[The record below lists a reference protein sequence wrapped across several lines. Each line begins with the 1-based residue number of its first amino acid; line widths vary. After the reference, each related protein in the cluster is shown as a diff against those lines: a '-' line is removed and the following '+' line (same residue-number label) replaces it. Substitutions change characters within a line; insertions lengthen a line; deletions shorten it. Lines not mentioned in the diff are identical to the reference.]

1 MDTKAANILARIT
14 ELANEIYFI
23 YNITERKV
31 EHLSAAFESVTYL
44 ERELVLRHPRL
55 LMMVIHKEDH
65 TYLLEKVRYILKDKD
80 PSIISFRIIR
90 EDGQLRWLKL
100 NLFPIVTEE
109 GMHYLTG
116 IAEDETARRTSLL
129 TMEKITAWQNA
140 KLEILS
146 YDLQEPLAAMQ
157 TLVSSIAGKLPD
169 NPEVAQL
176 RKMITEV
183 ADSSVG
189 TIQHLLKHDLL
200 VSNNVNLKAERLDV
214 VWEIKQAL
222 AVYIQSQ
229 VSLEKKIKFSHSRE
243 EVYAEIDSLKFVQI
257 LNSLFS
263 NAVKFTGT
271 GGNISI
277 HLELN
282 DTNFLIRVE
291 DDGVGISK
299 THQKQIFDKH
309 AKTIDSKIGEHD
321 EIGLSLWVVKS
332 LIEQHSGKIWL
343 ESTEGYGSIFFV
355 EIPLKQPDY
364 TQFN

>member
-1 MDTKAANILARIT
+1 MENTNSAILARIT

-65 TYLLEKVRYILKDKD
+65 TYLLEKVKYILKDKD

-146 YDLQEPLAAMQ
+146 HDLKEPIAAMQ
-157 TLVSSIAGKLPD
+157 SLASSIAAQQPD
-169 NPEVAQL
+169 NGAVAQL
-176 RKMITEV
+176 STMIDDV
-183 ADSSVG
+183 ANGAVS
-189 TIQHLLKHDLL
+189 TIQTLLKHDLL
-200 VSNNVNLKAERLDV
+200 VSNDVALRTERLDV

-229 VSLEKKIKFSHSRE
+229 VSMEKKIRFSHSNE

-257 LNSLFS
+257 LNNLFS
-263 NAVKFTGT
+263 NAVKFTET
-271 GGNISI
+271 GGNILI
-277 HLELN
+277 HLELREE
-282 DTNFLIRVE
+282 TFLISVQ
-291 DDGVGISK
+291 DDGIGIPEK
-299 THQKQIFDKH
+299 LRHQILDKH
-309 AKTIDSKIGEHD
+309 AKTIGSTTEGKD
-321 EIGLSLWVVKS
+321 EVGLSLWVVKS
-332 LIEQHSGKIWL
+332 LIEQHNGKIWL
-343 ESTEGYGSIFFV
+343 ESIEGSGSIFFV
-355 EIPLKQPDY
+355 EIPLKQEMIP
-364 TQFN
+364 F